1 MLNHLLLLSIISAV
15 LFACGSIIG
24 RIGLVDEEPLLGS
37 AISIFGGTIFLTVI
51 ISVLGQ
57 FNEIFNLDLR
67 TIIFLAAAG
76 VLNFTGGRWLL
87 FYSTK
92 IIGISRTILIQ
103 NIIQIG
109 LIIMVQYLIV

>member
-1 MLNHLLLLSIISAV
+1 MLNNLIILSVISSV
-15 LFACGSIIG
+15 LFATGSVIG
-24 RIGLVDEEPLLGS
+24 RVGLIDEDPLVGS
-37 AISIFGGTIFLTVI
+37 AISIFGGTIFLSVL

-76 VLNFTGGRWLL
+76 ILNFTGGRWLL

-92 IIGISRTILIQ
+92 IIGIHALS
-103 NIIQIG
+103 
-109 LIIMVQYLIV
+109 